1 MPSASSYDA
10 ICVAIYQPK
19 LCWQRIE
26 RAFKDLYFSFSCLG
40 AISQIPQLTQAG
52 SWLDFGRWISQT
64 ENIHLIGI
72 SKSPTIT
79 RIWIEKLFYISN
91 KEKRNFAGI
100 WEITEGRLWSIIFKE
115 KDKWRGRERQESV
128 LILMENFASPI
139 FIRSSKELEISL
151 FSNNF
156 AQVFATHI
164 FSLAIHIEIQKSNSE
179 IVLGILFNRDIS
191 GKCGQIRFIFFF
203 LTDVLNSLR
212 GFQDNLGMSINFG
225 ICNILSSR

>member
-1 MPSASSYDA
+1 M
-10 ICVAIYQPK
+10 
-19 LCWQRIE
+19 E
-26 RAFKDLYFSFSCLG
+26 RAFKDLYFSFSYLG

-64 ENIHLIGI
+64 ENIHLIRI

-79 RIWIEKLFYISN
+79 RIWIEKLFNISN

-179 IVLGILFNRDIS
+179 IVLGILTDTFLGNVDKFDLFSSFSQMFSIVWEDFKITWACQSTLAFVIS
-191 GKCGQIRFIFFF
+191 
-203 LTDVLNSLR
+203 SPP
-212 GFQDNLGMSINFG
+212 DNCELPWCVFHSESW
-225 ICNILSSR
+225 LA